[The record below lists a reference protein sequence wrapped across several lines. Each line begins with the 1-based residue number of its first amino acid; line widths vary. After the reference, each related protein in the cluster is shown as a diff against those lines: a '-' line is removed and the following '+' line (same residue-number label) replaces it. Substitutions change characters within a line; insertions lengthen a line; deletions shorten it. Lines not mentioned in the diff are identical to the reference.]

1 MMYEFMQ
8 NAIMAT
14 MIVGI
19 IAGLMGSFIVVKKLV
34 FLSGGIAH
42 ASYGGIGLGLL
53 LGVDP
58 IYAALPFSVLSA
70 MVIGVIRE
78 KTSDD
83 TAIGIVWALGMALGV
98 LFISFAP
105 GYVPDVSSYLFGN
118 ILLITRNEVF
128 FTAALAALVIVIIAT
143 FYEEFHLI
151 SFDEEFAEAV
161 GVSQFF
167 DYLLLILAAVSA
179 VVLVRV
185 VGIVL
190 AIAMFTLPPAIV
202 RGRSRGLKSM
212 IALSIIAS
220 TALSLAGLYLSYL
233 LDVPSGATIVLV
245 MGAVYL
251 IVRAFEKVSSSNN
264 G

>member
-8 NAIMAT
+8 NAILAT
-14 MIVGI
+14 LIVGV

-58 IYAALPFSVLSA
+58 LYAALPFSVLSA

-128 FTAALAALVIVIIAT
+128 FTAVLAVLIIAVVAI
-143 FYEEFHLI
+143 FYEELQLI
-151 SFDEEFAEAV
+151 SFDEEFAEAI
-161 GVSQFF
+161 GVSRIFN
-167 DYLLLILAAVSA
+167 YLLLILAAVSA
-179 VVLVRV
+179 VALVRV

-190 AIAMFTLPPAIV
+190 AIAMLTLPPAIV

-212 IALSIIAS
+212 IVLSVIAS

-245 MGAVYL
+245 MGALYL
-251 IVRAFEKVSSSNN
+251 VVRGLESLSQ
-264 G
+264 

>member
-8 NAIMAT
+8 NAILAT

-19 IAGLMGSFIVVKKLV
+19 IAGLIGSFIVVKKLV

-53 LGVDP
+53 LGFDP

-78 KTSDD
+78 ETSDD

-118 ILLITRNEVF
+118 ILLITRSEVF
-128 FTAALAALVIVIIAT
+128 FTAVLAVLVIAVVAI
-143 FYEEFHLI
+143 FYEELQLI
-151 SFDEEFAEAV
+151 SFDEEFAETV
-161 GVSQFF
+161 GVSRFF
-167 DYLLLILAAVSA
+167 YYLLLILAAVSA
-179 VVLVRV
+179 VALVRV

-190 AIAMFTLPPAIV
+190 AIAMLTLPPAIV
-202 RGRSRGLKSM
+202 RGRSKGLKSM
-212 IALSIIAS
+212 IALSVITS

-251 IVRAFEKVSSSNN
+251 VVRAFEKISSSN

>member
-8 NAIMAT
+8 NAILAT
-14 MIVGI
+14 MIVGV

-58 IYAALPFSVLSA
+58 LYAALPFSVLSA

-118 ILLITRNEVF
+118 ILLITRSEVF
-128 FTAALAALVIVIIAT
+128 FTAVLAVLIIAVVAI
-143 FYEEFHLI
+143 FYEELQLI
-151 SFDEEFAEAV
+151 SFDEEFAEAI
-161 GVSQFF
+161 GVSRLFN
-167 DYLLLILAAVSA
+167 YLLLILAAVSA
-179 VVLVRV
+179 VALVRV

-190 AIAMFTLPPAIV
+190 AIAMLTLPPAIV
-202 RGRSRGLKSM
+202 RERSRGLKSM
-212 IALSIIAS
+212 IVLSVIAS

-245 MGAVYL
+245 MGALYL
-251 IVRAFEKVSSSNN
+251 VARGLESR
-264 G
+264 